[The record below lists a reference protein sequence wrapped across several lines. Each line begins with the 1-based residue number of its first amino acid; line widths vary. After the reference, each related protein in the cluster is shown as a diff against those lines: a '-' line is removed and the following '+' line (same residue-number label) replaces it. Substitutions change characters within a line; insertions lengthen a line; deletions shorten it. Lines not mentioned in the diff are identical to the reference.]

1 MSMDWIHLG
10 ISGFTKEDTIDESHR
25 FTYDTGTSR
34 VCNDFKWHS
43 HKNVTKFPM
52 NLWQDCSFL
61 TVKSWFACVFWHW
74 IALVNQSQAAPGS
87 NLMRKWSKF
96 HGRNS
101 SPKLESVFGPLQLY
115 LFALAVTGL
124 NWSRCVKMC
133 QDHGWFANVGTVR
146 WTKRK
151 QLEFDNV
158 GQYGASLQTIRY
170 LSIRMRHNDMTF
182 TRFEVRPK

>member
-25 FTYDTGTSR
+25 FIYDTGTSR
-34 VCNDFKWHS
+34 VCNAFKWHS

-74 IALVNQSQAAPGS
+74 IALVHQSQAALSS
-87 NLMRKWSKF
+87 NLNMRKWSKF
-96 HGRNS
+96 HGRKS

-124 NWSRCVKMC
+124 NCWTGQDVSRSWMVCKRRHGALDKKEATRIWQCGAVRC
-133 QDHGWFANVGTVR
+133 QSSDHKV
-146 WTKRK
+146 
-151 QLEFDNV
+151 LE
-158 GQYGASLQTIRY
+158 YPHAS
-170 LSIRMRHNDMTF
+170 
-182 TRFEVRPK
+182 

>member
-34 VCNDFKWHS
+34 VWFQVAQSQKCDKIPNES
-43 HKNVTKFPM
+43 
-52 NLWQDCSFL
+52 LARLLLCSFL

-124 NWSRCVKMC
+124 NCWTGQDVSRSWMVCKC
-133 QDHGWFANVGTVR
+133 RHGALDKKGSNSNLTMWGSTVPV
-146 WTKRK
+146 
-151 QLEFDNV
+151 F
-158 GQYGASLQTIRY
+158 
-170 LSIRMRHNDMTF
+170 
-182 TRFEVRPK
+182 RP